1 MRLHIRG
8 SLKVQSDFHSS
19 CRSFLLAEVW
29 LDRHRTWES
38 VRAGVGDDLNVWWI
52 LHFLFPIILFDAVTN
67 RNEWQL
73 WKEAHQPESLLQ
85 RSWCEESTGGT
96 GGRKCKHRHAGKK
109 RMCPLSTPL
118 TDRTYLGLPVLM
130 GKDVRTGWG
139 MKERRNIVM
148 REDLKLHGLM
158 WDKEEQKDKTS
169 RRWRCFLIDSFLW
182 MEICLWSVLDCSR
195 IKMSVFNSP

>member
-38 VRAGVGDDLNVWWI
+38 VRVGVGDDLNVWWI

-85 RSWCEESTGGT
+85 RSWSPQEVREGENVNTDMQERNECVHSALRSQTEPTSAFQCWWE
-96 GGRKCKHRHAGKK
+96 
-109 RMCPLSTPL
+109 RMWGQ
-118 TDRTYLGLPVLM
+118 DE
-130 GKDVRTGWG
+130 GW
-139 MKERRNIVM
+139 R
-148 REDLKLHGLM
+148 
-158 WDKEEQKDKTS
+158 KEET
-169 RRWRCFLIDSFLW
+169 LW
-182 MEICLWSVLDCSR
+182 WER
-195 IKMSVFNSP
+195 I